1 MNTETTGSI
10 GSVRQVLYD
19 HYHDFTLTINVNAAN
34 KIVPTGASTRSKTT
48 LAWGEQLSTITLSGA
63 MKDGDTEVK
72 GTFAWTNSATTPSD
86 MNDFEAE
93 WKFTP
98 ENTDVYAEITD
109 TVTIKVI
116 KATPTGA
123 PKYTAINA
131 SGKTLADAALGGQ

>member
-1 MNTETTGSI
+1 
-10 GSVRQVLYD
+10 
-19 HYHDFTLTINVNAAN
+19 
-34 KIVPTGASTRSKTT
+34 
-48 LAWGEQLSTITLSGA
+48 

-131 SGKTLADAALGGQ
+131 SGKTLADAALAVNEA

>member
-1 MNTETTGSI
+1 MTSP
-10 GSVRQVLYD
+10 
-19 HYHDFTLTINVNAAN
+19 LTINVNAAN
-34 KIVPTGASTRSKTT
+34 KIVPTGAPTRSKTT
-48 LAWGEQLSTITLSGA
+48 LDWGEQLSTITLSGA

-116 KATPTGA
+116 KATPHRRA
-123 PKYTAINA
+123 QVHRHQRFRQ
-131 SGKTLADAALGGQ
+131 DACRCGLGGQ